1 MDGYPRSNIRRR
13 KRGREGDERS
23 REIKRKTRNLSGVSK
38 IVSRSRNVVAFQPS
52 LFRISRRC
60 SPESCE
66 FLSTCQVFR
75 VSELRGRSTVWGGF
89 KYVRNFPCSLPSH
102 DSPPPSRSK
111 FYFQTFFRFH
121 AGELSASCKEEPNN
135 LRGIRTVLLLKPLAT
150 LGEESL
156 FSLFSLPN
164 LLR

>member
-75 VSELRGRSTVWGGF
+75 VSELRGRSMVHSLGRIQVRKKFPLFATFARFTATVSLEIL
-89 KYVRNFPCSLPSH
+89 FPFLPSFV
-102 DSPPPSRSK
+102 STLVNYRIGRAVK
-111 FYFQTFFRFH
+111 RNLTIYV
-121 AGELSASCKEEPNN
+121 ASEPC
-135 LRGIRTVLLLKPLAT
+135 
-150 LGEESL
+150 
-156 FSLFSLPN
+156 FS
-164 LLR
+164 